1 MATGSLIR
9 KEEALDN
16 FIRGQIFGYITANP
30 GAHYNR
36 IREELDLNNGAIIY
50 HLDALEKL
58 GYISSYEDGCRKCYV
73 SRGVPAVHVKTQREG
88 ILEDALRV
96 VKRKPGISQKGIAQR
111 LGMSARK
118 LNYYIGHA
126 EQSGSV
132 KAERSG
138 RFVRYF
144 PL

>member
-1 MATGSLIR
+1 MATCCLIR

-36 IREELDLNNGAIIY
+36 IKSELDLNNGAIIY
-50 HLDALEKL
+50 HLDALEKF

-73 SRGVPAVHVKTQREG
+73 SRGVPAVHVKTRRENVLDG
-88 ILEDALRV
+88 IFRI
-96 VKRKPGISQKGIAQR
+96 VKREPGSSQGTIAEKM
-111 LGMSARK
+111 GMSARK
-118 LNYYIGHA
+118 LSYYIKHA
-126 EQSGSV
+126 EKGGAV

-138 RFVRYF
+138 RSVRYF